1 MKSFIPLLCTFFST
15 LCGLPITLELIEKDS
30 ERIEET
36 IDAILEIQKSLL
48 LPLELTEWPDIAE
61 TGFLTIEMT
70 RTYLQELLHTGK
82 FLIAFYEER
91 PVGYLL
97 LDTIDSYL
105 QWAEGKYFASD
116 WDLQTLREINYID
129 QIAVVR
135 KYAKHGI
142 GTALVDF
149 AKKLSPQGIL
159 SDILSAPYPNQ
170 ASMHFFA
177 AQKFVELG
185 ILQVEKTARYP
196 AHAVAIMLWLP

>member
-1 MKSFIPLLCTFFST
+1 MKSFLPFLCTFFST
-15 LCGLPITLELIEKDS
+15 LWGLPITLELVEKDS
-30 ERIEET
+30 ARVEET
-36 IDAILEIQKSLL
+36 IDAILEMQKSLL
-48 LPLELTEWPDIAE
+48 LPLELTECPDSAQ

-70 RTYLQELLHTGK
+70 HTYLRELLHSGK
-82 FLIAFYEER
+82 FLIAFYEDQ

-97 LDTIDSYL
+97 LDKIDSYL
-105 QWAEGKYFASD
+105 QWVKGKHFASE
-116 WDLQTLREINYID
+116 WDLQTLRQINYID

-142 GTALVDF
+142 GTALVDY

-159 SDILSAPYPNQ
+159 ADILSAPYPNQ

-177 AQKFVELG
+177 AQKFIELG
-185 ILQVEKTARYP
+185 ILQVEKTAKYP